1 MTDELFNVLDVDHSG
16 AISFAEALAG
26 LKRLRVSI
34 NEDEWMQ
41 LTAGISDG
49 AGTINRK
56 GFATMMQRQLK
67 AFAQRQVVN
76 SMRAEANGSLYEVRS
91 KYAFCASAFALCA
104 SAFAS
109 CASAF
114 ALCASAFAHKAYS
127 YCMRCGSERTRFMCI
142 CICGFLFEVFVIGL
156 GATSCGKGSR
166 AK

>member
-1 MTDELFNVLDVDHSG
+1 MRPLSKFTSHQELLQMSDELFNVLDVDHSG

-91 KYAFCASAFALCA
+91 
-104 SAFAS
+104 
-109 CASAF
+109 
-114 ALCASAFAHKAYS
+114 
-127 YCMRCGSERTRFMCI
+127 
-142 CICGFLFEVFVIGL
+142 
-156 GATSCGKGSR
+156 R
-166 AK
+166 ANTLRVPLHLRVLV